1 MTATTIL
8 EAFEPPDGKVGH
20 SAILV
25 AMTGAEDFLEA
36 ALVSFTGLK
45 ARQRAELGI
54 TLSYL
59 MLDPH
64 ATPARTSVFS
74 PSALPGLY
82 ELQPKPVD
90 ATSLLH
96 AKLVLMAFAEARTG
110 LPTDLRL
117 AVLTANFTYTCA
129 RHQLELAWVVDVPLN
144 GNAPARDRADVAA
157 AASFVSELIDRRYYL
172 DERQLPP
179 KQRSLTRRLDL
190 LLNTCAEHAPEKTLP
205 GFIHSLDEPLYP
217 QIRQQMRRQTSP
229 GRNLLICGSGFY
241 ENPSEAGGKP
251 TVLAKLEDLGVLT
264 ENVRRI
270 AIAEPKMAGALAP
283 WVRDE
288 DVEGW
293 EVVAAHDPRSGGRT
307 LHAKFIYAGY
317 WRDGFASNG
326 CLYLGSGNL
335 SRRGLL
341 TAGSQV
347 TAKKQTA
354 SGHDGVNIECG
365 VVFAVPDRLS
375 AEDLAE
381 RLFWL
386 DDQDE
391 LEVDAWEAGTGIEPD
406 DLTLIVASPILSAR
420 LDEAHLL
427 HLRWHD
433 TVSADRRLS
442 VRVGTTDW
450 LEIAPNAATIAIPPH
465 EAATV
470 LHVRDDQA
478 QHEWAVPIIDPTGR
492 VCWAPPR
499 FGTYDE
505 ARAALLDFPIRPAE
519 AAGDDDDSADG
530 DDADGSA
537 GPTTTVAAD
546 DHAKSYALHA
556 AAELIEQTAALQR
569 ALPPSMLDD
578 WLEHMERCFRASFPE
593 PLIATWRDHRID
605 VFAHLAGADLRP
617 PAMSAK
623 QRGRYDEIL
632 TSVATAWGLR

>member
-1 MTATTIL
+1 MTATTLL
-8 EAFEPPDGKVGH
+8 EVFEPPEGKVGH

-36 ALVSFTGLK
+36 ALVNFTGLK
-45 ARQRAELGI
+45 ARQRAELGV
-54 TLSYL
+54 TFAYL

-74 PSALPGLY
+74 PSALPGMC

-90 ATSLLH
+90 ATTLLH
-96 AKLVLMAFAEARTG
+96 AKLVLLAFGESRSG
-110 LPTDLRL
+110 PPTDLRL

-129 RHQLELAWVVDVPLN
+129 RHQLELAWVVDVPLDTD
-144 GNAPARDRADVAA
+144 APARDRADVAA
-157 AASFVSELIDRRYYL
+157 AAAFVSELIDRRYYL
-172 DERQLPP
+172 DEREVPP

-190 LLNTCAEHAPEKTLP
+190 LLNTCTERAPEKTLP
-205 GFIHSLDEPLYP
+205 GFIHSLDQPLYP
-217 QIRQQMRRQTSP
+217 QIRDQMRRQAP
-229 GRNLLICGSGFY
+229 PRRNLLICGSGFY
-241 ENPSEAGGKP
+241 ENPSEAGGMP
-251 TVLAKLEDLGVLT
+251 TVLAKLEGLGVQT
-264 ENVRRI
+264 EKVRRI
-270 AIAEPKMAGALAP
+270 AIAEPKMAGALAL

-288 DVEGW
+288 DVDGW
-293 EVVAAHDPRSGGRT
+293 EVVAAHDTRGAGRT

-341 TAGSQV
+341 SAGAQV
-347 TAKKQTA
+347 TTKKSTA

-391 LEVDAWEAGTGIEPD
+391 IEVEAWEAGSGVEPD
-406 DLTLIVASPILSAR
+406 ELTLIVASPILSAR
-420 LDEAHLL
+420 LDDAYLL

-433 TVSADRRLS
+433 DVSADRRLS
-442 VRVGTTDW
+442 VRVGATGW
-450 LEIAPNAATIAIPPH
+450 IEIAPNAATVAISRV
-465 EAATV
+465 EVATV
-470 LHVRDDQA
+470 LHVRNDQT
-478 QHEWAVPIIDPTGR
+478 QHEWSVPIVDPTGR

-499 FGTYDE
+499 FGTFDE
-505 ARAALLDFPIRPAE
+505 ACAALLDFPVRAAE
-519 AAGDDDDSADG
+519 AAGDDDDTADG
-530 DDADGSA
+530 DGDVGVGA
-537 GPTTTVAAD
+537 TTTVAED

-569 ALPPSMLDD
+569 ALPASMLDD
-578 WLEHMERCFRASFPE
+578 WIEHMERCFRASFPE
-593 PLIATWRDHRID
+593 TLIKTWRDHRID
-605 VFAHLAGADLRP
+605 VFAHLAVPDLRP
-617 PAMSAK
+617 PTMTAK
-623 QRGRYDEIL
+623 QRVRYDELL
-632 TSVATAWGLR
+632 TSVAISWGLR